1 MGNGASVAASDE
13 LITDQAILQAFNEI
27 FNSSEEV
34 EKSYQE
40 STVDGQARVN
50 QLIADHTRVEVFSE
64 IFNGGGEDL
73 EKRNQESTVDDSGVF
88 TSGYLDPSQDFP
100 EGTLSGPEDN
110 PERMK
115 VGKAD
120 SSNREESQVAS
131 GVTTRRL
138 GISHTQS
145 GKSELQVATGNLHLK
160 VGSVNPY
167 EDNGGEL
174 PPSEASPCDL
184 PDLNNAMQEST
195 LRDIAIT
202 KQEDIIST
210 WETIGGPYQDPG
222 TTPHKD
228 LLTNGGSRGKKE
240 TVIRQSATARG
251 QYAAV
256 PMSDMVYQHAM
267 QGATAGQQDDQN
279 TTHGID
285 NGVLSFRQVVEAF
298 QEIKVV
304 QSAPQSPVS
313 LDHRSQS
320 VVAYTTSISGTVT
333 TGLRQTLEEVEVE
346 YGCTVNGS
354 QSGWPGDSEQ
364 VSTVNRYQTLSVNE
378 SAQGSKNGY
387 TKQPQKRSPLVP
399 NALQI
404 AVDNS
409 MENIR
414 ARSNSDPM
422 QRRGQSRSM
431 PLNSINSSR
440 SIGWWEYA
448 VLPPIEKEMNI
459 PGDN

>member
-1 MGNGASVAASDE
+1 MADE
-13 LITDQAILQAFNEI
+13 QSAVNQLIADQATLRAFNEI
-27 FNSSEEV
+27 FNISEEEV
-34 EKSYQE
+34 ENSYQE
-40 STVDGQARVN
+40 SIVDGQARVN
-50 QLIADHTRVEVFSE
+50 RLFDGQASVNQLIADNTRVEVFSE
-64 IFNGGGEDL
+64 IFNGDGEDL
-73 EKRNQESTVDDSGVF
+73 EKLNQESTVDDSGVF
-88 TSGYLDPSQDFP
+88 ESGSLCPGQDVS
-100 EGTLSGPEDN
+100 EGTLSGPEGN

-115 VGKAD
+115 AGKAEP
-120 SSNREESQVAS
+120 SNGEESHVAS
-131 GVTTRRL
+131 GVTTRGL
-138 GISHTQS
+138 GISHIQT
-145 GKSELQVATGNLHLK
+145 GKYETQVATENLPLK
-160 VGSVNPY
+160 VASVNPY

-174 PPSEASPCDL
+174 PPSEAGPCDL

-285 NGVLSFRQVVEAF
+285 NAVLSFRQVVEAF
-298 QEIKVV
+298 HEIKVV

-313 LDHRSQS
+313 RRSHS
-320 VVAYTTSISGTVT
+320 VVAYTTSISGSVT
-333 TGLRQTLEEVEVE
+333 AGLRQTLEQIEVE
-346 YGCTVNGS
+346 YGYRVDGT
-354 QSGWPGDSEQ
+354 QSSRSGHTEQ
-364 VSTVNRYQTLSVNE
+364 VSLVNRYQTLSDNE

-387 TKQPQKRSPLVP
+387 TKQPQKSSPLIP
-399 NALQI
+399 NAVQI

-422 QRRGQSRSM
+422 QRRGQSRST
-431 PLNSINSSR
+431 PLNPTHSSR
-440 SIGWWEYA
+440 SIGWWEYS
-448 VLPPIEKEMNI
+448 VLPPIQK
-459 PGDN
+459 